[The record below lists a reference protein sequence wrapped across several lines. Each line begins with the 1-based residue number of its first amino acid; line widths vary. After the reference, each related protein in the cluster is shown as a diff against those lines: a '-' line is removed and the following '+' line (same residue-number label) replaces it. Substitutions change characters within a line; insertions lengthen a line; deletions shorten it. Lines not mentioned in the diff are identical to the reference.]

1 MSRDQILSTI
11 RDLAESNGGR
21 APGGDAFRRETGVN
35 DRALWRAGFR
45 TYSEAVEAAGLT
57 ANSMQGRMSDS
68 EVLEPLANLILELGR
83 FPSRSDI
90 EVAKS
95 SGVPIARYETL
106 VKRGGGTNRGL
117 RDAMAAYAANHSRNT
132 ELMPLIG
139 SVKRVGEA
147 IAPRRQSVKG
157 YVYFLRNEK
166 FYKIGR
172 SNDVARRRREVAL
185 LLPNELDEIH
195 VIETDDPE
203 GIEAY
208 WHRRFAAR
216 RARGEWFALTADD
229 VRAFKRRGYQ

>member
-11 RDLAESNGGR
+11 RDLAASNGGR

-45 TYSEAVEAAGLT
+45 TYSEAVEAAGLP

-68 EVLEPLANLILELGR
+68 EILEPLATLILELGR

-95 SGVPIARYETL
+95 SGTPIARYETL
-106 VKRGGGTNRGL
+106 VKRGGGTIRGL
-117 RDAMAAYAANHSRNT
+117 RDAMAAYAENHARAAD
-132 ELMPLIG
+132 LAPLIG
-139 SVKRVGEA
+139 GVQRSGEA
-147 IAPRRQSVKG
+147 PIARRQSVKG
-157 YVYFLRNEK
+157 YVYLLRSEK

-172 SNDVARRRREVAL
+172 SNDVTRRRREVAL
-185 LLPNELDEIH
+185 LLPNELEEIH

-216 RARGEWFALTADD
+216 QARGEWFALTADD